1 MNFEDLK
8 NKALLLPLAPG
19 VYIMKDRDDRVIY
32 VGKAKK
38 LKNRVSQYFQ
48 DSSAHTPKT
57 RQMVSNI
64 DHFDTIVVASEF
76 EALVLECS
84 LIKRHRPKYNIL
96 LKDDKGYPYVRI
108 NLNDAYPKLSIVNT
122 VLDDG
127 AEYFG
132 PFGSRGVTKGLMDTI
147 NLILKL
153 PTCNK
158 SFPRDVGKDRP
169 CLNYHM
175 NQCAGWCLPQ
185 LTQAEH
191 RQLILRAKQL
201 LQGNYKVVTNEL
213 RRQMLAASEELK
225 FELAASIRDRLSA
238 LESLGKKQTLISGI
252 GKSIDVIGFTQTGNK
267 ACFTVLHFIGGNLV
281 DKEYQI
287 LTTQDSPEEIVSALI
302 KQYYL
307 YRGVAPR
314 GILLPFQLDD
324 SNEFA
329 ELLTQTYQKKIE
341 LKVPKRGRNTDLV
354 ALATENAKEELASAT
369 NADEQ
374 ANFLIQSL
382 GKMLGIPTPNR
393 IESFDISNLSGT
405 DIVASMV
412 VFCDGRSKRSE
423 YKHFKIKDLEY
434 QDDYAS
440 MAQVVRRRFLH
451 YLQGDSGFDTL
462 PDLLLIDGGVT
473 HACTVKGV
481 LDELGLTLPVF
492 GMVKDDRHRT
502 RALVTPAGAE
512 IRIDN
517 QQSIFAFIGNIQEE
531 THRFAIGYHKKLRS
545 KRLKYSELNQI
556 PNIGEQR
563 KQHLLKVFKS
573 INNIRNAS
581 LSELEQ
587 HLPQNAAR
595 SVYAY
600 FRDKE

>member
-185 LTQAEH
+185 LTQAEYH
-191 RQLILRAKQL
+191 QLILQAKQL

-341 LKVPKRGRNTDLV
+341 LKVPRRGRNTDLV

-440 MAQVVRRRFLH
+440 MAQVVRRRFLR